1 MKSKLRASQGMVDYF
16 KKEQETIL
24 KDKIIIPKEE
34 PKQETESLIRTTY
47 EETMRGMVEWFT
59 NNKDK
64 DPMDAESAIDHYIY
78 PRLAEK
84 GIIFKK

>member
-1 MKSKLRASQGMVDYF
+1 MSATKEKLHNQIESGMR
-16 KKEQETIL
+16 KLQICGG
-24 KDKIIIPKEE
+24 EE
-34 PKQETESLIRTTY
+34 VGSLIRTTY
-47 EETMRGMVEWFT
+47 EETMRGMVEWFA

-84 GIIFKK
+84 GIVFKK

>member
-1 MKSKLRASQGMVDYF
+1 
-16 KKEQETIL
+16 
-24 KDKIIIPKEE
+24 
-34 PKQETESLIRTTY
+34 
-47 EETMRGMVEWFT
+47 MRGMVEWFT

-64 DPMDAESAIDHYIY
+64 DPMDAESAIGHYIY